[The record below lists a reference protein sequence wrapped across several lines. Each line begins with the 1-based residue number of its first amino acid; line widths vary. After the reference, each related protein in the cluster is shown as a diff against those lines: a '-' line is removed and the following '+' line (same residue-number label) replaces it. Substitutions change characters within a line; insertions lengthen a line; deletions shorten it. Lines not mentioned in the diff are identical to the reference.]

1 MHHDLHQY
9 VCMSVERD
17 DQGKVTEILFEQ
29 NDGSFGSFNGAAV
42 SKDVTKKEPWTD
54 AVSLDDLVDRLW
66 RLIGSRAELTV
77 IPDFRGFDTDRNG
90 VPKLF
95 QHDLQCESCRNEW
108 SEKSAQASLTHTCP
122 RCKSIVHTDTAP

>member
-90 VPKLF
+90 VQNCFSTICNVNLAGMSGLRKARKP
-95 QHDLQCESCRNEW
+95 R
-108 SEKSAQASLTHTCP
+108 SLTPAHAA
-122 RCKSIVHTDTAP
+122 KASSIPIRAP